1 MIQFIKEE
9 TKTQYSKQFTEEIL
23 KKTAEFLRDLFTI
36 LLYLNIFVE

>member
-23 KKTAEFLRDLFTI
+23 KKKRLNFLEI
-36 LLYLNIFVE
+36 YLQSYYI